1 MDKSKNRKIGRPA
14 TGKGTLVGVR
24 IQPDQLKLLD
34 DWIARA
40 REHRSRPRA
49 IRQILEQALAP
60 AAPLGPRGKEAVA
73 RATSLAE
80 KALDKVVT
88 GNESA
93 RPEEQERRKR
103 RLLKGPKEFRDMRAD
118 VSRQRGKAK

>member
-34 DWIARA
+34 DWIASA
-40 REHRSRPRA
+40 REHRSRPGA

-93 RPEEQERRKR
+93 RPEEQDRRKR